1 MDPGICGLVV
11 DFSVVDVTRKRVVV
25 SDFDSF
31 VDCRVLP
38 DVDISISGFL
48 GTWLLRAVVLNGV
61 AWVITDLFVAAVVV
75 VVVLLIKW
83 VVYPEVGIS
92 LLELVMFGIVVS
104 SIPVSTVVAV
114 VEVVTSFDVST
125 SLGAGVSV
133 VLGFAV
139 ELAVRVA
146 VELAVHVAV
155 EPVDLTVVVEPV
167 DLTFVVEPV
176 DLTVVVEPVDLT
188 GVRIE
193 FVLFSGVG
201 EVSAVLNEEVVLS
214 KFISVDAC
222 LKTDEW
228 ICWFL
233 LVVVVL
239 IVFGVVFAVFVVESC
254 TLIVVDVDDDVDD
267 GVDDGVFGDDDN
279 NSDGVDVDGVGEV
292 VELVSDCKSNTS

>member
-1 MDPGICGLVV
+1 
-11 DFSVVDVTRKRVVV
+11 
-25 SDFDSF
+25 
-31 VDCRVLP
+31 
-38 DVDISISGFL
+38 
-48 GTWLLRAVVLNGV
+48 
-61 AWVITDLFVAAVVV
+61 
-75 VVVLLIKW
+75 
-83 VVYPEVGIS
+83 
-92 LLELVMFGIVVS
+92 MFGIVVS

-146 VELAVHVAV
+146 VELAVRVAVEPVDLTVVVEPVDLTFVV

-193 FVLFSGVG
+193 FVLFSGVC
-201 EVSAVLNEEVVLS
+201 EVLAVLNEEVVLS

-222 LKTDEW
+222 LETDEW
-228 ICWFL
+228 IC
-233 LVVVVL
+233 
-239 IVFGVVFAVFVVESC
+239 
-254 TLIVVDVDDDVDD
+254 
-267 GVDDGVFGDDDN
+267 
-279 NSDGVDVDGVGEV
+279 
-292 VELVSDCKSNTS
+292 

>member
-1 MDPGICGLVV
+1 
-11 DFSVVDVTRKRVVV
+11 
-25 SDFDSF
+25 
-31 VDCRVLP
+31 
-38 DVDISISGFL
+38 
-48 GTWLLRAVVLNGV
+48 
-61 AWVITDLFVAAVVV
+61 
-75 VVVLLIKW
+75 
-83 VVYPEVGIS
+83 
-92 LLELVMFGIVVS
+92 MFGIVVS

-176 DLTVVVEPVDLT
+176 DLTFVVEPVDLT

-193 FVLFSGVG
+193 FVLFSGVCG
-201 EVSAVLNEEVVLS
+201 MSAVLNEEVVLS

-228 ICWFL
+228 IC
-233 LVVVVL
+233 
-239 IVFGVVFAVFVVESC
+239 
-254 TLIVVDVDDDVDD
+254 
-267 GVDDGVFGDDDN
+267 
-279 NSDGVDVDGVGEV
+279 
-292 VELVSDCKSNTS
+292 

>member
-25 SDFDSF
+25 SGFDSF

-114 VEVVTSFDVST
+114 VEVVTFFDVST

-167 DLTFVVEPV
+167 DLT
-176 DLTVVVEPVDLT
+176 VVVEPVDLT

-193 FVLFSGVG
+193 FVLFSGFC

-233 LVVVVL
+233 LVVVVF

-254 TLIVVDVDDDVDD
+254 TLVVVDVDDDVDD
-267 GVDDGVFGDDDN
+267 GVDDGVFGVN
-279 NSDGVDVDGVGEV
+279 NSDGVDVDGVGEI